1 MNSLPSSSFDWTLA
15 DGINEIKIE
24 EREAEEI
31 KYMQGLYQEE
41 IISMLITDISSK
53 AANYAFDVTPAR
65 LITGLI
71 TENGIC
77 KAEKD
82 SIMNLFP
89 DKKNS

>member
-1 MNSLPSSSFDWTLA
+1 
-15 DGINEIKIE
+15 
-24 EREAEEI
+24 
-31 KYMQGLYQEE
+31 
-41 IISMLITDISSK
+41 MLITEIDSK

-77 KAEKD
+77 KAERD

-89 DKKNS
+89 DKKVIR